1 MQRIW
6 GWFYSEK
13 CFFLP
18 NKLADKEHACKRES
32 WEIFYRFLTNL
43 ELLPHDSCAINC
55 TEIRKEHLY
64 IVKDKWNVSH
74 DSLIHACSL
83 SASWFGK
90 KSTFP
95 GIIILIFFA
104 CALRHCRVMTGYY
117 VTLKYQAKPRTI
129 AWKVFATLKWLDST
143 YFCLAN
149 NIIGLQALI
158 PIIRTHFPLPGWT
171 GSYFWGI

>member
-83 SASWFGK
+83 SASSCGK
-90 KSTFP
+90 KKRFSRYNLPQILFMCSKALWSNDRLLCYIEISGKTQNYRLKSVCSFKVTRFYLILLCKQHNWTSGTYSIEISTWSYENRVSK
-95 GIIILIFFA
+95 FF
-104 CALRHCRVMTGYY
+104 
-117 VTLKYQAKPRTI
+117 
-129 AWKVFATLKWLDST
+129 
-143 YFCLAN
+143 
-149 NIIGLQALI
+149 
-158 PIIRTHFPLPGWT
+158 
-171 GSYFWGI
+171 